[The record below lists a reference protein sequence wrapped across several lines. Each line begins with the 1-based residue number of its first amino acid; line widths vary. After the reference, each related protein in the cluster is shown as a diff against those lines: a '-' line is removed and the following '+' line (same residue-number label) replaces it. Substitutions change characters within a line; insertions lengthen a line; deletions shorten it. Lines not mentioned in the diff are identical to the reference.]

1 MFFLAT
7 KLGMLLVFA
16 LTLTDKTLKNYNEQQ
31 IVLSVIFLT
40 LTLNM
45 LSHQDVSTKKLMFI
59 ISSECFL
66 VCLFFFSICL
76 HNRRILKKLIEL
88 YW

>member
-1 MFFLAT
+1 MFFLAI
-7 KLGMLLVFA
+7 KLGILLVFA
-16 LTLTDKTLKNYNEQQ
+16 LTLTDKTLKNYTEQQ

-66 VCLFFFSICL
+66 VCLFFFLFIYTTDES
-76 HNRRILKKLIEL
+76 
-88 YW
+88 